1 MAGVGVTAL
10 GSGPWTDDLG
20 ARPAGAL
27 LRWIAGSRVRHTCAR
42 GMACRDRG
50 IRQLVEAGARDF
62 RLRAATAVVALTGAL
77 AAATALAGPAA
88 AAAPSL
94 GAAPPPVQA
103 TDVAGDVGATAAS
116 AAAPRRRGR
125 RRRRCRCAADRRP
138 FARRRRAHPAAGN
151 PGSRCGHACRRRG
164 RAHRRG
170 RSGSGRTPRATAG
183 GGTAAGSPNAGGPP
197 NAAVRAPARER
208 SHARPGGQVRRHSQP
223 APSGTT
229 EPPASG
235 VDVPRAGLDVAA
247 AGAAVTATSTTRPET
262 ILPSRPQNP
271 PPLPGSLRARVRRP
285 ASSRVWRCWFSGS
298 LLADPGV
305 RRRLRLPAVAWRP
318 PILVFQLDR
327 PG

>member
-1 MAGVGVTAL
+1 MIQ
-10 GSGPWTDDLG
+10 
-20 ARPAGAL
+20 ARGRRVRS
-27 LRWIAGSRVRHTCAR
+27 LRWIAGLRVRHTCAR
-42 GMACRDRG
+42 RMACRDRG
-50 IRQLVEAGARDF
+50 IRQLVEAGARNS
-62 RLRAATAVVALTGAL
+62 RLRAATAVVALAGAL

-116 AAAPRRRGR
+116 AAAPVVEAVDAVGADVQQTAGPSL
-125 RRRRCRCAADRRP
+125 AAAEGTLQPATRAVDAATRAVDP
-138 FARRRRAHPAAGN
+138 ARRTVEADLDPVGPAPATT
-151 PGSRCGHACRRRG
+151 
-164 RAHRRG
+164 
-170 RSGSGRTPRATAG
+170 GSG
-183 GGTAAGSPNAGGPP
+183 AAVGSPNAGGPP
-197 NAAVRAPARER
+197 NAVEREPARGR
-208 SHARPGGQVRRHSQP
+208 SHAGRGGQVRRHSQP

-247 AGAAVTATSTTRPET
+247 AGSDVTATATARALAQDDPA
-262 ILPSRPQNP
+262 LPPTQP
-271 PPLPGSLRARVRRP
+271 TPAAGIVAGSGAAAGLFAGLALLV
-285 ASSRVWRCWFSGS
+285 FSS

-318 PILVFQLDR
+318 PILVFLLER